1 MSTVKE
7 QLQSSPSHQESF
19 PQYPSFKK
27 LQELAKHPFDLARE
41 GNLTP
46 ARLAH
51 YTAESAGYR
60 LLYGTE
66 RVNEEVMHFLKELAE
81 EAHVFTKME
90 QMQAGAHLN
99 FIKGFPSE
107 NRGVLHT
114 ATRDFFDYSNQ
125 GKEAMTAAKQAKGEI
140 DKLKQFMSRID
151 RDNKF
156 NTLITIGIGGSD
168 LGPRAH
174 YVALE
179 HLLKEGRRVHFISN
193 IDPDDA
199 AMAVKGVDLSKTLV
213 VVVSKTGTTLETQS
227 NEEFIREYF
236 KKAGLNPSEHFIS
249 VTSEGSPMD
258 DRKRYLESFYIWDW
272 IGGRY
277 STTSMVGGV
286 MLSFA
291 FGFDVYWDFLRG
303 ANAMD
308 KQALNRDFNQNVPLL
323 GALLSVWNRSF
334 LHYPTLALIP
344 YSQALSRYSAHIQ
357 QVEMES
363 NGKHI
368 DQNGLQVDFPT
379 GPVIWGEPGTNA
391 QHSFYQLIHQG
402 TDIIPLEF
410 VGFKYSQNGAD
421 SQWKGTTLQQKLLS
435 NLFAQ
440 AIALAVGQKNDN
452 PNQQFK
458 GNRPSHILLGKQ
470 LTPYSL
476 GALLGYFEHKV
487 AFEGFLWGINSFDQE
502 GVQLGKVL
510 AKKLIDRFA
519 DPKTSDPYP
528 LGDAFL
534 KQLETI

>member
-1 MSTVKE
+1 MKE
-7 QLQSSPSHQESF
+7 SDFL
-19 PQYPSFKK
+19 QYPAYRK
-27 LQELAKHPFDLARE
+27 LALLANTPFDLAKE

-51 YTAESAGYR
+51 FSGESAGYR

-66 RVNEEVMHFLKELAE
+66 RVTDEVMQALFELAR
-81 EAHVFTKME
+81 EAHALEKMA
-90 QMQAGAHLN
+90 QMQSGAILN
-99 FIKGFPSE
+99 FIQGYPSE
-107 NRGVLHT
+107 NRTVLHT
-114 ATRDFFDYSNQ
+114 ATRDFFEHPNQ
-125 GKEAMTAAKQAKGEI
+125 GKVALAAAQQAKKEV
-140 DKLKQFMSRID
+140 DKLQSFIAAIDQGKQFTD
-151 RDNKF
+151 
-156 NTLITIGIGGSD
+156 LVTIGIGGSD

-174 YVALE
+174 YVALQ

-199 AMAVKGVDLSKTLV
+199 AMVFKGLNLSKTLV
-213 VVVSKTGTTLETQS
+213 VVVSKTGTTLETQA
-227 NEEFIREYF
+227 NEAFARAYF
-236 KKAGLNPSEHFIS
+236 TKAALPPEKHFIS
-249 VTSEGSPMD
+249 VTSQGSPMD
-258 DRKRYLESFYIWDW
+258 DKQRYLESFYIWDW
-272 IGGRY
+272 VGGRY
-277 STTSMVGGV
+277 STTSMVGGLL
-286 MLSFA
+286 LSFA
-291 FGFDVYWDFLRG
+291 FGFDIYWEFLRG

-308 KQALNRDFNQNVPLL
+308 KAALHSAPDKNLPLL
-323 GALLSVWNRSF
+323 GALLSVWNRNF

-368 DQNGLQVDFPT
+368 DQKGHLVQFAT

-410 VGFKYSQNGAD
+410 IGYKLSQCGQD
-421 SQWKGTTLQQKLLS
+421 HTLQGTTLQQKLLS

-440 AIALAVGQKNDN
+440 AIALAVGQKSAN
-452 PNQQFK
+452 PNQQFQ

-470 LTPYSL
+470 LTPFTL

-487 AFEGFLWGINSFDQE
+487 AFEGFIWGINSFDQE

-510 AKKLIDRFA
+510 AKKVIDRFA
-519 DPKTSDPYP
+519 DPQHSPAYP
-528 LGDAFL
+528 LGDAFV

>member
-1 MSTVKE
+1 
-7 QLQSSPSHQESF
+7 
-19 PQYPSFKK
+19 
-27 LQELAKHPFDLARE
+27 
-41 GNLTP
+41 
-46 ARLAH
+46 
-51 YTAESAGYR
+51 
-60 LLYGTE
+60 
-66 RVNEEVMHFLKELAE
+66 
-81 EAHVFTKME
+81 
-90 QMQAGAHLN
+90 
-99 FIKGFPSE
+99 
-107 NRGVLHT
+107 
-114 ATRDFFDYSNQ
+114 
-125 GKEAMTAAKQAKGEI
+125 
-140 DKLKQFMSRID
+140 
-151 RDNKF
+151 
-156 NTLITIGIGGSD
+156 
-168 LGPRAH
+168 
-174 YVALE
+174 
-179 HLLKEGRRVHFISN
+179 
-193 IDPDDA
+193 
-199 AMAVKGVDLSKTLV
+199 
-213 VVVSKTGTTLETQS
+213 
-227 NEEFIREYF
+227 
-236 KKAGLNPSEHFIS
+236 
-249 VTSEGSPMD
+249 MD

-368 DQNGLQVDFPT
+368 DQGGRQVDFPT

-440 AIALAVGQKNDN
+440 AIALAVGQKSDN

-519 DPKTSDPYP
+519 DPKTSEPYP

-534 KQLETI
+534 KQLDTI